1 MKRLS
6 ILNGFHRHKVTA
18 MVWDGP
24 IIHQIPI
31 IELTSSGI
39 FTATINGTTYSYLYD
54 RSAIIS
60 AKTESGE
67 IKRIL
72 NYTVNDA
79 MPTGTDVTEIERCLN
94 ILKIDVKLDK
104 QWIDFI
110 REMAVAPK
118 DDPTRFTDHMK
129 QYITTLPETETT
141 VVHRGRYSNVIS
153 HVVQHD
159 LFSTVLRLST
169 LLDTRVVTPDPRQY
183 AGMLPSIGT
192 RSPKEIPKLKN
203 TRYVPKTDWYVLIV
217 SAIVLGG
224 IIAIVAILVNAGVFD
239 AYIPRQVIM
248 AAIFPCGHQALSDR
262 YPDMLDLAVALEKRE
277 VKCYELDWQTRRALE
292 NVDRELVQWIVNN
305 DDQEPPQPSTMP
317 APEDMTLDDIT
328 ITPEEA
334 ARQQAEADAA
344 EQARLQAERD
354 AAEELRLQE
363 EAAAIERQARIDR
376 EAARVAEFE
385 RVAMCGDYDYL
396 KSTYQTSFNIAV
408 GIQTGELQCSLD
420 ELPERYRDLVA
431 AQDQRTIDDY
441 IESGYDVLNP

>member
-18 MVWDGP
+18 MIWDGP

-129 QYITTLPETETT
+129 QYIATLPETETT
-141 VVHRGRYSNVIS
+141 VVHRGRYTDVIS

-224 IIAIVAILVNAGVFD
+224 IIAIVAILVNAGMFD
-239 AYIPRQVIM
+239 AFIPRQAIM
-248 AAIFPCGHQALSDR
+248 AAIFPCGHQALSDK

-277 VKCYELDWQTRRALE
+277 IKCYELDWQTQRALE
-292 NVDRELVQWIVNN
+292 NVDRELVQWVINN
-305 DDQEPPQPSTMP
+305 DGQEPPPTTIMP
-317 APEDMTLDDIT
+317 PAEDLTLDDIT
-328 ITPEEA
+328 TPEPEPEPEPEVMP
-334 ARQQAEADAA
+334 QETIIEEWTPVGAD
-344 EQARLQAERD
+344 
-354 AAEELRLQE
+354 
-363 EAAAIERQARIDR
+363 DR
-376 EAARVAEFE
+376 EAREARTAERE
-385 RVAMCGDYDYL
+385 RVQQCGNADYM
-396 KSTYQTSFNIAV
+396 KSTYRTSLNIA
-408 GIQTGELQCSLD
+408 IAMYRGELDCGIE
-420 ELPERYRDLVA
+420 ELPDVYRDTVA
-431 AQDQRTIDDY
+431 AWDRQTIEDY
-441 IESGYDVLNP
+441 AESNYNILNP